1 MNSSCLTCAICNYCN
16 CTCNCNRAPGARIN
30 SSISLRLTEVN
41 FLPPFFLFVQN
52 CILHEESN
60 YESQKKEFYLY
71 TYQIS
76 LNEILVCTSY
86 LHVLHCD
93 HKFTIRYRSICFF
106 SSSCLVNKTKETK
119 SAFPPFL
126 PNAVLANCGTI
137 LNFSHVIA
145 TRSNAP
151 LESKLEILLQV
162 NHHLLL
168 KQVQYEG

>member
-1 MNSSCLTCAICNYCN
+1 M
-16 CTCNCNRAPGARIN
+16 
-30 SSISLRLTEVN
+30 
-41 FLPPFFLFVQN
+41 
-52 CILHEESN
+52 
-60 YESQKKEFYLY
+60 Y

-162 NHHLLL
+162 NHHFLNQAKNYAACSSRKKGIPELQVVKL
-168 KQVQYEG
+168 WTINKQERQACSWRV